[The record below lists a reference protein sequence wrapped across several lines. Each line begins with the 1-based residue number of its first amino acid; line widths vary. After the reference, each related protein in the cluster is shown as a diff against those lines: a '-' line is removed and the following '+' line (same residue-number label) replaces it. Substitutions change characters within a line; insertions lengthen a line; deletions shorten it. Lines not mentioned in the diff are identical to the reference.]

1 MEKLVLQTNLPYGPK
16 EVEVRLVVNSDVD
29 RSKLYLALWCFE
41 DGYWEPYC
49 DLTICLDGEVP
60 ADCAYVDTNNLPS
73 AEQFIVENRLGT
85 FTHMV
90 VRSGRCTYP
99 LYHFNMER
107 IKELTE

>member
-1 MEKLVLQTNLPYGPK
+1 MENLKLKTNLPYGPK
-16 EVEVRLVVNSDVD
+16 EMEVRLVVNNYAD
-29 RSKLYLALWCFE
+29 RNKLYLALWSLE

-49 DLTICLDGEVP
+49 DLTRCLDGEIP

-90 VRSGRCTYP
+90 GRSGFCTYP
-99 LYHFNMER
+99 LYHFDMER
-107 IKELTE
+107 IRELI